1 MAGPL
6 AGVRILDCT
15 TVVLGPWAAQQLGDL
30 GADVVKIEPPEGDTT
45 RQLGPA
51 RNPGMAAFYLGC
63 NRSKRSIVLDL
74 KQDAGRNA
82 LFKLAETADV
92 LMHNY
97 RPEPAK
103 RLGVEYEAFEKIN
116 PRLVYLA
123 TYGYRSAGPMG
134 PKAAYDDIIQ
144 AGSGLAALQSVVAG
158 QPRFLPTIVADKTS
172 SNGVVSALLA
182 GLFARERTGKGQSIE
197 VPMYETLVSFVM
209 VEHLYGETFR
219 PALETAGYKRVLNK
233 ERRPYPSK
241 DGYFALLPYTDGHW
255 KEFCG
260 LVGRPDLAGDAR
272 FTSLA
277 NRLKNVEHYYAT
289 LAEICAT
296 RTNAEWVDAA
306 QDLERAARSGQH
318 ARRPVR
324 RSAARGDRLLEGS
337 RSSDRG
343 QAAHAR
349 HPAALQQDQARG
361 DAPAAAARRAQR
373 RDPARGGLYRCRDRR
388 DVEIGG
394 HQDGVE
400 LRGQR

>member
-6 AGVRILDCT
+6 DGVRILDCA

-30 GADVVKIEPPEGDTT
+30 GAAVIKIEPPEGDTT

-74 KQDAGRNA
+74 KQDAGRQA

-97 RPEPAK
+97 RPDPA
-103 RLGVEYEAFEKIN
+103 RRVGVEYEAFEKIN

-123 TYGYRSAGPMG
+123 SSGYRAAGPMD

-144 AGSGLAALQSVVAG
+144 AGSGLASLQAVVAG
-158 QPRFLPTIVADKTS
+158 QPRFLPSIVADKTS

-182 GLFARERTGKGQSIE
+182 ALFARERTGKGQAVE

-255 KEFCG
+255 REFFA
-260 LVGRPDLAGDAR
+260 LIGRPDIIADAR
-272 FTSLA
+272 FGSLTL
-277 NRLKNVEHYYAT
+277 RLTNIEVVYST

-296 RTNAEWVDAA
+296 RTNAEWLALLKDSNVPH
-306 QDLERAARSGQH
+306 G
-318 ARRPVR
+318 PV
-324 RSAARGDRLLEGS
+324 
-337 RSSDRG
+337 
-343 QAAHAR
+343 
-349 HPAALQQDQARG
+349 
-361 DAPAAAARRAQR
+361 
-373 RDPARGGLYRCRDRR
+373 
-388 DVEIGG
+388 
-394 HQDGVE
+394 
-400 LRGQR
+400 